1 MKRIHKRPMLN
12 ARAGAV
18 AVEFA
23 VVAPILVAIMMG
35 LIELGRA
42 FEMTNQ
48 LEVAAREGARFAAM
62 DRDGML
68 QEGQSTNDKLVN
80 DVKNI
85 LSSNGVPRDD
95 ITVEVLDYENPGA
108 EFDLDDP
115 ANDLKLFEVRI
126 SVDFSSVSLAAVS
139 GGDDYQLT
147 ASVVFR
153 NGRATLSE

>member
-1 MKRIHKRPMLN
+1 MRKNTRRTTAN
-12 ARAGAV
+12 ARSGAV

-23 VVAPILVAIMMG
+23 IVAPLLVAIMFG
-35 LIELGRA
+35 LIEMGRA

-68 QEGQSTNDKLVN
+68 QEGQSTNDKLVS

-85 LSSNGVPRDD
+85 LASNGIPRDD
-95 ITVEVLDYENPGA
+95 VTVEVKDYENPEA
-108 EFDLDDP
+108 DFDLDDP
-115 ANDLKLFEVRI
+115 ANDLKLFEVRT
-126 SVDFSSVSLAAVS
+126 SVDYSSVSLSAVS
-139 GGDDYQLT
+139 GGSDYQLT